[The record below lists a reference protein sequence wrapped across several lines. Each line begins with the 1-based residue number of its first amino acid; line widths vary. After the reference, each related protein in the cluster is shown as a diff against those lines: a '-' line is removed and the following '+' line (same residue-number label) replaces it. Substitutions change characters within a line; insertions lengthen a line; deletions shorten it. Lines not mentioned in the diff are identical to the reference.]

1 MEPDYLLLADRAEV
15 VQGKLYLIGGGWDRI
30 GLVTLPGP
38 ADFDVAVGV
47 LVGYHE
53 TNAPHRLE
61 IQLEDED
68 NNLVAGPIRADI
80 ELGRPPGLRD
90 GHAQRFQMV
99 LRGPFA
105 LPRTG
110 SYHWALSL
118 DGERRALASFQVE
131 RVQVQAPGPIPG
143 QTGQ

>member
-1 MEPDYLLLADRAEV
+1 VEPDYLLLADRAEV

-53 TNAPHRLE
+53 TNTTHVLE
-61 IQLEDED
+61 MQLEDED
-68 NNLVAGPIRADI
+68 NIVVAGPIRANF

-90 GHAQRFQMV
+90 GHIQRFQMV
-99 LRGPFA
+99 LRGPFT
-105 LPRTG
+105 LPRPG
-110 SYHWALSL
+110 AYHWALGL
-118 DGERRALASFQVE
+118 DGERRALTSFQVE
-131 RVQVQAPGPIPG
+131 RVLVQAPGPA
-143 QTGQ
+143 QTGP